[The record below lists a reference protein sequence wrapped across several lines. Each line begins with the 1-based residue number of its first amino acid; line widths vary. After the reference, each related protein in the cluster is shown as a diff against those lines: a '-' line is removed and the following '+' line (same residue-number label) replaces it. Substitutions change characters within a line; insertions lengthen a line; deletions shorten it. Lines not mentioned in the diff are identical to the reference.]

1 MQRIKCIILK
11 VMNVIVTF
19 FLLRFLPLFKQSYQ
33 SSRHFPWQNIFKQH
47 LYRACMSFLYPPK
60 QNIFFKIVACQSG
73 YEWHKELSVTS
84 VDSHKEHANYV
95 YKVVRSLSD
104 KFCERQLLLKNCPG
118 MIRKLCKL
126 RNLAEICTRTWFFWD
141 QAL

>member
-1 MQRIKCIILK
+1 
-11 VMNVIVTF
+11 
-19 FLLRFLPLFKQSYQ
+19 
-33 SSRHFPWQNIFKQH
+33 
-47 LYRACMSFLYPPK
+47 MSFLYPPK

-95 YKVVRSLSD
+95 YKVVRSLSN

-118 MIRKLCKL
+118 MIRKMWKL
-126 RNLAEICTRTWFFWD
+126 RNLAKICPRTRVFWD
-141 QAL
+141 YAL